1 MFLKSQIAVIPSQLK
16 ILTCGGIFKT
26 KQMPTSIIT
35 TDDLREFKLELLE
48 EIEEILSK
56 RDNKPIPINWL
67 RSVEVKRKLK
77 ISTGTLHNLRK
88 KRIIKGHKLEG
99 IIFYDASEIDRI
111 LLENVVLNEEK
122 DT

>member
-1 MFLKSQIAVIPSQLK
+1 
-16 ILTCGGIFKT
+16 
-26 KQMPTSIIT
+26 MPTSIIT
-35 TDDLREFKLELLE
+35 TDDLRDFKIELLE
-48 EIEEILSK
+48 EIAEILFK
-56 RDNKPIPINWL
+56 LNNKTMPINWL
-67 RSVEVKRKLK
+67 RSVEVKEKLK

-88 KRIIKGHKLEG
+88 KKIIKGHKLEG